1 MNEGRLPWECRPLGT
16 CCKSVSIRPGSM
28 AVAPPGRVVATL
40 RGVLRNDEEK
50 GAHDVSQRAS
60 KSATAGKR
68 SRAQSDFL
76 DKVTLVQTAAEVAD
90 RVGWSDLT
98 LSEVAREVDRHVT
111 SLYAHIEGLDDLRRE
126 ITLLALDEMSDA
138 VWRAT
143 LGHVREDALREI
155 ARVLRTYCG
164 EHPARAASVVLT
176 KHGSDPEQVSKAERL
191 AEPIR
196 ATLRSF
202 GLTEKQVFHAHRVFS
217 ASIWGFTQGEGGEL
231 FPEGGVDET
240 FDQLLELFFLALNSG
255 KWPVERKK
263 RSGSAA
269 SSRG

>member
-1 MNEGRLPWECRPLGT
+1 MSPRT
-16 CCKSVSIRPGSM
+16 
-28 AVAPPGRVVATL
+28 
-40 RGVLRNDEEK
+40 
-50 GAHDVSQRAS
+50 S
-60 KSATAGKR
+60 KSAAARKL

-76 DKVTLVQTAAEVAD
+76 DKATLVQAAAEVAD

-143 LGHVREDALREI
+143 LGHVREDALGEI
-155 ARVLRTYCG
+155 AQVLRRYCE

-217 ASIWGFTQGEGGEL
+217 ASIWGFTQGEAGEL
-231 FPEGGVDET
+231 FPDGEVDET
-240 FDQLLELFFLALNSG
+240 FDQLLELFFFALKSG
-255 KWPVERKK
+255 KWPVERKR
-263 RSGSAA
+263 RSGNSAP
-269 SSRG
+269 SRGRRSTPR